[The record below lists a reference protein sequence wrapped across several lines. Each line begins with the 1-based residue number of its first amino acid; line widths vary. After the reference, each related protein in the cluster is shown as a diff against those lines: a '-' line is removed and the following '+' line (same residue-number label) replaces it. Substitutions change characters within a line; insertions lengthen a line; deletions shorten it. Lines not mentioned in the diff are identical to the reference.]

1 MITAK
6 FYDGNCIRLTV
17 QGHGGGEY
25 GTDIVCAGVSTLV
38 TTLANWAMLL
48 YEDKNLLAKP
58 VIRLEPGDA
67 IIEVLPRPQLWAM
80 VRSYFG
86 FVLVGLDG
94 IAAVRPD
101 AIEIDIDAAEAADD
115 MGSPTDGQTTGSPT
129 DGQEGQV

>member
-1 MITAK
+1 MIKAT

-38 TTLANWAMLL
+38 TTLANWAMIL
-48 YEDKNLLAKP
+48 YEDKYLLAKP

-67 IIEVLPRPQLWAM
+67 IIEVLPRAQLWAM

-94 IAAVRPD
+94 IAAVRPE
-101 AIEIDIDAAEAADD
+101 AIEIDIDAAEAAEDMGSSTHGQI
-115 MGSPTDGQTTGSPT
+115 MGSPTE
-129 DGQEGQV
+129 GQEGQT

>member
-1 MITAK
+1 MIKAR
-6 FYDGNCIRLTV
+6 FYDGSCIRLTV

-67 IIEVLPRPQLWAM
+67 IIEVLPRAQLWAM
-80 VRSYFG
+80 ARSYFG

-94 IAAVRPD
+94 IASARPD

>member
-1 MITAK
+1 MIKAK

-48 YEDKNLLAKP
+48 YKDNNLLAKP

-67 IIEVLPRPQLWAM
+67 IIEVLPRAKFWAM
-80 VRSYFG
+80 VRSYYG

-94 IAAVRPD
+94 IAEVRPE
-101 AIEIDIDAAEAADD
+101 AIEIDINAAEAAED
-115 MGSPTDGQTTGSPT
+115 MGSSTNGQIMGSPT